1 MIRSMTGFGRADRS
15 AYGYKLHVDLKSV
28 NHRYCE
34 ISVRI
39 PREWAVL
46 EDTVRRVVQKTVK
59 RGRLDAYVV
68 IERETDAPVTVEVN
82 WTLVEAYRQAAVQL
96 QSKLGF
102 TDSLSLRDMLQLPDV
117 IAFRE
122 ADADTANLLE
132 QPLEECVAEAVAN
145 LVAMREAEGVHL
157 ARDFAERLNLLE
169 RLHEQI
175 RSAAPLVVEEY
186 RSRLLQRLNELVRDQ
201 AIAPDDPRIAMEV
214 ALLAERSNIEEE
226 LTRLSSHFAQFRK
239 LLKSDEPVGRKLDF
253 LIQEMNREANT
264 IGSKANSAEI
274 ASRVVDMKAELEKV
288 REQAQN
294 VE

>member
-1 MIRSMTGFGRADRS
+1 
-15 AYGYKLHVDLKSV
+15 
-28 NHRYCE
+28 
-34 ISVRI
+34 
-39 PREWAVL
+39 
-46 EDTVRRVVQKTVK
+46 
-59 RGRLDAYVV
+59 
-68 IERETDAPVTVEVN
+68 
-82 WTLVEAYRQAAVQL
+82 
-96 QSKLGF
+96 
-102 TDSLSLRDMLQLPDV
+102 
-117 IAFRE
+117 
-122 ADADTANLLE
+122 
-132 QPLEECVAEAVAN
+132 
-145 LVAMREAEGVHL
+145 VHL